1 MYGNIA
7 ESWAKRSAGVRE
19 NGIFSFSLFTIER
32 EMKTRT
38 KSNKIKNK
46 KLIVEKIKNQ
56 FIIITMTFQKNIYRR
71 ILMTSSGKRNAMV
84 VGWARIS
91 RDIILYSNY
100 FYFRPIDNSMML
112 LSSWIQRRLGRVSH
126 NFRLENEFIRI

>member
-1 MYGNIA
+1 M
-7 ESWAKRSAGVRE
+7 E
-19 NGIFSFSLFTIER
+19 FSHSHYSPSR

-71 ILMTSSGKRNAMV
+71 ILMTSSRKRNAMV
-84 VGWARIS
+84 GGWARIS
-91 RDIILYSNY
+91 RYIFL
-100 FYFRPIDNSMML
+100 
-112 LSSWIQRRLGRVSH
+112 
-126 NFRLENEFIRI
+126 